1 MIEYTNL
8 FNFSGLRIDNALRL
22 YLDFVELQKES
33 QQIDRVIQ
41 IFAKKY
47 FNDNAKEEIF
57 KSSDAS
63 YGLAYLLLILQT
75 SLHNE
80 NVSQKERLKLE
91 DLMKIAGGL
100 NDGES
105 FSQAF
110 LKVQ

>member
-1 MIEYTNL
+1 M
-8 FNFSGLRIDNALRL
+8 FNFSGLRIDNALRF

-47 FNDNAKEEIF
+47 FNDNEQEEIF

-63 YGLAYLLLILQT
+63 YSLSYLLLILQT
-75 SLHNE
+75 SLYNE
-80 NVSQKERLKLE
+80 NVPSKERLKIE
-91 DLMKIAGGL
+91 ELMKMAEGL

-105 FSQAF
+105 FSQTF
-110 LKVQ
+110 LKVNKF